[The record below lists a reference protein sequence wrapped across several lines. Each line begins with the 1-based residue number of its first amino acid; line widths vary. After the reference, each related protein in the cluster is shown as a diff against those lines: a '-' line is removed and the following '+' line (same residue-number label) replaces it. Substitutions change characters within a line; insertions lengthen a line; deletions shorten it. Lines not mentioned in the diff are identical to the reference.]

1 MLMFFCILIGV
12 ILLGV
17 VLGGIISIF
26 DGDNFFSL
34 RTVIYGAI
42 GGGAALIIL
51 VIFVLSAQITT
62 STSRNKVKFKREA
75 LEYALSEQNGNLIAL
90 VDEIVDF
97 NSEVDTYQMESKS
110 IWLNW
115 FADANYKDI
124 EKIELPRS
132 EERR

>member
-17 VLGGIISIF
+17 VFGGIASIC

-34 RTVIYGAI
+34 RDVIYGAI
-42 GGGAALIIL
+42 GGGVALIVL
-51 VIFVLSAQITT
+51 VIFVLCSQITT

-75 LEYALSEQNGNLIAL
+75 LEYALSEQNSNLIAL

-97 NSEVDTYQMESKS
+97 NSEIDTYQTESKS

-124 EKIELPRS
+124 EKIELSFS
-132 EERR
+132 ESR